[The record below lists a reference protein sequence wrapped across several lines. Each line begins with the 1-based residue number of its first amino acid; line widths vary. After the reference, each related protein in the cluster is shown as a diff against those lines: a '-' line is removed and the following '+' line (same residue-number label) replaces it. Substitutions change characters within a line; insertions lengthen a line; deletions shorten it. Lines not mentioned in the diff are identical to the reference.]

1 MAVATNEL
9 FNVSQDF
16 FSPSILQ
23 KISSEIN
30 QPIELTK
37 VALKSVI
44 PTLLVGLVNK
54 GSTREG
60 AATIYT
66 LANKQSPRNGIST
79 DVIDSVKGSEYING
93 IFGGNLNNVISILG
107 ENTGMTR
114 ASVTKMLSLAASPL
128 MGIIN
133 SKVKR
138 DHLSVSGLMNFFRQQ
153 RPAISSFA
161 PVTVASFPSAPASVR
176 KNKISWTKVLFLAL
190 IAALV
195 VWALNT
201 ITFFKMNRVAEDSP
215 PIRGEI
221 PLVVARHIGELE
233 TFMSAPLSA
242 GKTQRFRFDSLTFGT
257 GIAKIAPGAEYEIT
271 RVVEFMKKHPATTL
285 RLEGYTDNVGMASAN
300 KTLSQERAAA
310 LRMMLVSRGISASR
324 IEAVGMG
331 ETHPIETNSTVN
343 GRAANRRIEFV
354 INR

>member
-1 MAVATNEL
+1 MATVTNEL
-9 FNVSQDF
+9 FSVSQDF

-30 QPIELTK
+30 QPIEQTK
-37 VALKSVI
+37 VGLKSVI
-44 PTLLVGLVNK
+44 PTLLVGIVNK

-60 AATIYT
+60 ATTIYT

-79 DVIDSVKGSEYING
+79 DVIDSGKGAEYING
-93 IFGGNLNNVISILG
+93 IFGGNLNNVISTLG
-107 ENTGMTR
+107 ESTGMTR
-114 ASVTKMLSLAASPL
+114 ASVAKMLSLAASPL

-138 DHLSVSGLMNFFRQQ
+138 EHLSVSGLMNFFRQQ
-153 RPAISSFA
+153 RPAISSFVPA
-161 PVTVASFPSAPASVR
+161 TVASFPSAITPVE
-176 KNKISWTKVLFLAL
+176 KNKISWIKVLFLAL

-195 VWALNT
+195 VWALNS
-201 ITFFKMNRVAEDSP
+201 ITFFRMNRVIENSLPVREEMPQVFAR
-215 PIRGEI
+215 PIGD
-221 PLVVARHIGELE
+221 LE
-233 TFMSAPLSA
+233 AFMSAPLSA
-242 GKTQRFRFDSLTFGT
+242 GKTQRFRFDSLTFAT
-257 GIAKIAPGAEYEIT
+257 GITKIAPGAEYEIT
-271 RVVEFMKKHPATTL
+271 RVVESMNKHPSAML
-285 RLEGYTDNVGMASAN
+285 RLEGYTDNIGMASAN

-310 LRMMLVSRGISASR
+310 LKMMLISRGISASR

-331 ETHPIETNSTVN
+331 ENNPIETNSTVN